1 MITKKI
7 TMLIL
12 IKKMTN
18 NKIFWRTVKPLQIE
32 ISSSSEKM
40 TLVEN
45 KLITENKDN
54 AEPLNLF
61 SFSNV
66 VYVKT

>member
-12 IKKMTN
+12 IKKMTD
-18 NKIFWRTVKPLQIE
+18 NKIFWRTVKPLLIE

-61 SFSNV
+61 SFSNA

>member
-1 MITKKI
+1 
-7 TMLIL
+7 
-12 IKKMTN
+12 MTN

>member
-1 MITKKI
+1 
-7 TMLIL
+7 MLIL